1 MASLFRL
8 QEGPGKAVACSES
21 IALPNMKYLCICQ
34 IITFSI
40 STTVAFEFQ
49 VSTFFIMSFSHGV
62 SSFHDKDKIFE
73 GSANTLKHRYKY
85 ERLHMYIHYTHLKG
99 ASYYAFIW
107 YRHAMHPLYLVFV

>member
-1 MASLFRL
+1 MSD
-8 QEGPGKAVACSES
+8 
-21 IALPNMKYLCICQ
+21 
-34 IITFSI
+34 IITFFINKFDGGVERIKKS
-40 STTVAFEFQ
+40 FNL
-49 VSTFFIMSFSHGV
+49 FIMSLSHGV
-62 SSFHDKDKIFE
+62 SSFDDKDKIFE